1 MQKPR
6 IAHAILGA
14 LLALAGTAVQAR
26 PQLVGSTPA
35 DHDDVEPTV
44 RIALHFSQKLRLPA
58 SGAVLFMTS
67 MPGVDHH
74 PQMGMAV
81 DVTPSDDGRTLLVVP
96 GQPLPRG
103 TYRVDWK
110 AVAADRHPVRGR
122 VDFRVP

>member
-6 IAHAILGA
+6 IAAAILGVLMA
-14 LLALAGTAVQAR
+14 LSGTAALAR

-35 DHDDVEPTV
+35 DHEDVEPSV
-44 RIALHFSQKLRLPA
+44 RITLHFSQKLRLPP
-58 SGAVLFMTS
+58 SDAVLFMTS
-67 MPGVDHH
+67 MPGTDHH

-81 DVTPSDDGRTLLVVP
+81 SVTASADGRSLLVVP

-110 AVAADRHPVRGR
+110 AVSADRHPVKGR